1 METGTADERAMLPS
15 PFTYNDAHH
24 RGMSDRRLYAL
35 RDSGAI
41 ESIGWGLFRWAEDG
55 ELTDPDLLEIS
66 VRAPEATLCLTTA
79 LARHGLTDQ
88 IPPKIDIA
96 LPRGRRRPQVRAPV
110 SWHLF
115 APGTFPIGRE
125 RLALDQI
132 HGIGIYN
139 AERCLLDAFRL
150 RRWEGP
156 ELANEALRRWLRRP
170 GTQPSSLLRMARE
183 FPRTERSL
191 QHALEVLL

>member
-1 METGTADERAMLPS
+1 MPS
-15 PFTYNDAHH
+15 PFTYTDA
-24 RGMSDRRLYAL
+24 RNQGMSDRRLYAL

-41 ESIGWGLFRWAEDG
+41 ESIGRGLFRWADD
-55 ELTDPDLLEIS
+55 ELTDPDLLEINS
-66 VRAPEATLCLTTA
+66 RAPEATLCLTAA

-88 IPPKIDIA
+88 IPATIDIA

-115 APGTFPIGRE
+115 APGTFQIGRE
-125 RLALDQI
+125 RLALDETN
-132 HGIGIYN
+132 GIGIYN
-139 AERCLLDAFRL
+139 AERCILDAFRL

-156 ELANEALRRWLRRP
+156 ELGNEALRRWLRRP

-183 FPRTERSL
+183 FPRTETALR
-191 QHALEVLL
+191 HALEVLL